1 MKHNFLVP
9 RLSQPRSVFNSLNDF
24 DDLFSQ
30 FWGAKNPLMND
41 ESDVKYFTPAIDI
54 HETDAEF
61 QMSVDLPGLKK
72 DDVKI
77 ELNGRNLTL
86 SGVRQYE
93 NKEQSEGYSRREK
106 FYGEFRRSFTLPE
119 NINTEDIKAQMQNGV
134 LELRLPKHEVARS
147 KTVAIS

>member
-9 RLSQPRSVFNSLNDF
+9 RLTQPRSVFHSLNDF

-30 FWGAKNPLMND
+30 FWGQKAPLMSD
-41 ESDVKYFTPAIDI
+41 ESDSQYFTPAIDI
-54 HETDAEF
+54 HETDTEY

-72 DDVKI
+72 EDVKI
-77 ELNGRNLTL
+77 EINARSLTL
-86 SGVRQYE
+86 SGVRHFE
-93 NKEQSEGYSRREK
+93 NKEQSEGYNRREK

-119 NINTEDIKAQMQNGV
+119 NINTEDIKAQMENGV

-147 KTVAIS
+147 KTVTIL